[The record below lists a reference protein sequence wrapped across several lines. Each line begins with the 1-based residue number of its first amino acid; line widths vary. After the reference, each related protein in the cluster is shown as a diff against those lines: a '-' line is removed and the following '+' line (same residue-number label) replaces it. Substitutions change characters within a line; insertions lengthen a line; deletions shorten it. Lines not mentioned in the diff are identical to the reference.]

1 MSIGTPHYLIDCR
14 DQVFRFLLLKEKRL
28 KNLKLSFIVTLCFFS
43 LAANALK
50 LPVKPTVIYDE
61 DDRKDYNEISQTS
74 SFDGKRSVLAIIY
87 NENINT
93 LKNGEVHIDGKSI
106 GEERQLC
113 ASETFRDQLAVA
125 DCTAFL
131 IAPNIA
137 VTAGHCMNTVQD
149 CKKKKFVQN
158 YAVTA
163 SNDMKDAFFV
173 YNENVATC
181 TEIIAREKNQA
192 TGLDYA
198 ILKLDRDLESNHYFK
213 MRTEGSVELGAKLTV
228 MGYPSGLPLKYTQ
241 NSVVR
246 ENTNPIFFQMNADTF
261 GGNSGSPVIDEVTG
275 LVEGILVRGERDY
288 ELDRAQNCYRAKK
301 CQSGFCRGEDAV
313 RTTQLPVSTITEK
326 ASGPLHNDYTLP
338 RTE

>member
-1 MSIGTPHYLIDCR
+1 M
-14 DQVFRFLLLKEKRL
+14 
-28 KNLKLSFIVTLCFFS
+28 TLCFLS
-43 LAANALK
+43 LNTFALK
-50 LPVKPTVIYDE
+50 LPIKPTVIYDE
-61 DDRKDYNEISQTS
+61 DNRKDYNEISEAQ

-87 NENINT
+87 NENIKT
-93 LKNGEVHIDGKSI
+93 LKNGEVHIDGKTI

-113 ASETFRDQLAVA
+113 SNETFRDQLAVA

-137 VTAGHCMNTVQD
+137 VTAGHCMNTVED

-163 SNDMKDAFFV
+163 SNEMKEAFIV
-173 YNENVATC
+173 YSENVATC
-181 TEIIAREKNQA
+181 TQIIAREKNQA

-198 ILKLDRDLESNHYFK
+198 ILKLDKSLEADHYFK
-213 MRTEGSVELGAKLTV
+213 MRTEGALLDGANLTV
-228 MGYPSGLPLKYTQ
+228 IGYPSGLPLKYTQ
-241 NSVVR
+241 NSIVR
-246 ENTNPIFFQMNADTF
+246 DNTNDVFFQMNADTF
-261 GGNSGSPVIDEVTG
+261 GGNSGSPVVDEATG

-288 ELDRAQNCYRAKK
+288 ELDRTLNCYRAKK

-313 RTTQLPVSTITEK
+313 RTTQLKSALKKLEK
-326 ASGPLHNDYTLP
+326 ASRPLHNDYTLP